1 MVTYDIFLKNI
12 KNKEFEKAY
21 IFCGMDEELI
31 KDAIKI
37 VTKPFIKGELSELNF
52 INIDGLNASF
62 DSIMNASETMPFMS
76 ERKVVVVYRANF
88 LKEKNDSSQTKLFNE
103 IKEYIK
109 DIPPYTILI
118 MYYIFSDK
126 RETPKKNKK
135 LMSLEGIAEIVYM
148 EKLRYTGFTKK
159 VQEIFNENN
168 IDIHKS
174 ELNYFCD
181 KVPNDFQIIKNEI
194 EKLKCYTNGREIK
207 KDDINKLLPRKNE
220 EDVFDLVDL
229 ISQGK
234 IEKAINIMDDML
246 FKADQHM
253 IIITSIQNQFKKL
266 YKIKIL
272 LSEGKKI
279 DDLIKILAVPSFVCE
294 KLANL
299 SKRFS
304 TKQLEEII
312 KLCTECEGMLKS
324 TSVDKRAELEFL
336 LIKTL
341 MVKK

>member
-1 MVTYDIFLKNI
+1 MITYDIFLKNI
-12 KNKEFEKAY
+12 KNKELKKTY
-21 IFCGMDEELI
+21 IFCGIDEELI

-37 VTKPFIKGELSELNF
+37 ATKPFIQNELSELNF

-76 ERKVVVVYRANF
+76 EKKVVVVYRANF
-88 LKEKNDSSQTKLFNE
+88 LREKSDSSQTKLFNE

-135 LMSLEGIAEIVYM
+135 LMTLEGTAEIVYI
-148 EKLRYTGFTKK
+148 EKLRYNGFIKK
-159 VQEIFNENN
+159 VQEMFNESN
-168 IDIHKS
+168 ITIKKS

-181 KVPNDFQIIKNEI
+181 KVPNDFQVIKNEI
-194 EKLKCYTNGREIK
+194 EKLELYTKGREIK
-207 KDDINKLLPRKNE
+207 KEDIDKLLPRKSE

-253 IIITSIQNQFKKL
+253 IIIISIQNQFKKL
-266 YKIKIL
+266 YNIKIL
-272 LSEGKKI
+272 LNEGKKI
-279 DDLIKILAVPSFVCE
+279 EDLVKVLKIPPFICE
-294 KLANL
+294 KLTNL
-299 SKRFS
+299 SRRFS
-304 TKQLEEII
+304 IKQLEEII
-312 KLCTECEGMLKS
+312 KLCAECEGMLKS